1 MEEPQG
7 DIPPS
12 HRPFQATGG
21 RKPRSLPLAPLSP
34 FSPSSS
40 LEAAAE
46 QVCAASMKG
55 WRGSRA
61 ARPFAREQGG
71 VCLVGMA
78 PARFPRAAMIHEAA
92 RDGGGGHLRLSMIL
106 LGPSM
111 ALGLSGALI
120 WWPVATVGAVGQ
132 GIWMPGRWPRA
143 WWATLF

>member
-1 MEEPQG
+1 VTFPLASPPPG
-7 DIPPS
+7 D
-12 HRPFQATGG
+12 RGQ
-21 RKPRSLPLAPLSP
+21 KPRSPPPASLSP

-40 LEAAAE
+40 PEAAAG

-61 ARPFAREQGG
+61 TRPFAREQGG
-71 VCLVGMA
+71 VCLSGMA

-92 RDGGGGHLRLSMIL
+92 EDGGGGQLWLSMTL

-120 WWPVATVGAVGQ
+120 WWPAATVGAVGR
-132 GIWMPGRWPRA
+132 GLWMPGRRPWA